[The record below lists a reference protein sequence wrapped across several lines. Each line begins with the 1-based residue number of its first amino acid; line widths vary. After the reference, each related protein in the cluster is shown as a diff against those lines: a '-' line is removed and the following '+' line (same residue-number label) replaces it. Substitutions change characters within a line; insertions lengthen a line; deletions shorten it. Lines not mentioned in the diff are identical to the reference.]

1 MGSGLVNELICYVY
15 EIAVNVAKVAGTE
28 LLHCLGR
35 EPSVRT
41 PPVNQIQSV
50 LHAESAAPDQELP
63 RFGPHPAA
71 SRSLE
76 QSRDG
81 RLVSLH
87 ACVVLRGA
95 RGIGFVGTRRAGQR
109 TTDRLHVVVHTDSHA
124 GQQRGAQRPRF

>member
-1 MGSGLVNELICYVY
+1 MGSGFVNELICYVY
-15 EIAVNVAKVAGTE
+15 EIAVNVAKVGGTE

-95 RGIGFVGTRRAGQR
+95 RGIGFVGTRRARQR
-109 TTDRLHVVVHTDSHA
+109 ATDCVQVAVNTHGHP
-124 GQQRGAQRPRF
+124 GQQCGA